1 MSNEIIS
8 IDIGNKYTKVVV
20 GNSKRVLFYDKALTP
35 DGVFRDDYLQDI
47 NAASKLIKSMLLKRR
62 VGTKN
67 VCFVIHGRD
76 IVVRH
81 IEIPLMSMDKV
92 GKAVVWEITQY
103 LPELESDYYIDY
115 QILNRLVAKKDNV
128 YKVMVVAI
136 PKPRA
141 DRYIQLANLMGLK
154 VKCVDIAANSIS
166 RVFSGI
172 YNYNKNL
179 ESIGILDIGAKKTSM
194 SILDKGNLFIER
206 EISMGINQMAEDFGA
221 NFTYEKEKFHEYFTT
236 KFNFANV
243 ESDESAQG
251 RIKVMFDNIMEI
263 FNKIITFYRSGNYE
277 KKLDVIYLIG
287 AGCEV
292 YGIEKYI
299 KEYTGS
305 EVKALSSI
313 QDLHLKIQVP
323 YGFDARFYSSC
334 LGMLLRDA
342 TYGLNLLPDNMK
354 KAKAYL
360 QTTKKITM
368 AAVLTGIL
376 VAGVTIALITYS
388 GMLKRENDNLAT
400 VIASKSQVQKKNHEL
415 KTEKSKYESY
425 LSKVEALT
433 SNKIIASE
441 KVIGLKNAIPN
452 DVTFKAVTYIA
463 NNYTIAAETQN
474 YNSISALA
482 AKLQMSEEYANA
494 RIRDVNAEGGTYTFT
509 IVIRGE

>member
-8 IDIGNKYTKVVV
+8 VDIGNKYTKVVV
-20 GNSKRVLFYDKALTP
+20 GNSKRVLLYDKALTP

-47 NAASKLIKSMLLKRR
+47 NAASKLIKAMLLKRR
-62 VGTKN
+62 IGTKD

-81 IEIPLMSMDKV
+81 IEIPLMNMDKV
-92 GKAVVWEITQY
+92 GEAVVWEITQY

-115 QILNRLVAKKDNV
+115 QIFNRLLAKKENI

-136 PKPRA
+136 PKPRV
-141 DRYIQLANLMGLK
+141 DRYIQLASLMGLK
-154 VKCVDIAANSIS
+154 VKCIDIAANSIS

-172 YNYNKNL
+172 YNNNRNL
-179 ESIGILDIGAKKTSM
+179 ESIGILDIGAKKTSI

-221 NFTYEKEKFHEYFTT
+221 NFTDERDKFHEYFTT

-263 FNKIITFYRSGNYE
+263 FQKITTFYRSGNYE
-277 KKLDVIYLIG
+277 KKLDFIYLTG

-292 YGIEKYI
+292 YGVEKYI

-305 EVKALSSI
+305 EVKALSSV
-313 QDLHLKIQVP
+313 QDLHLKMQVP
-323 YGFDARFYSSC
+323 YGFDTRFYTNC
-334 LGMLLRDA
+334 LGMLLRDT

-360 QTTKKITM
+360 QTSKKITV
-368 AAVLTGIL
+368 AAVVTGVL
-376 VAGVTIALITYS
+376 VAGATIALITYS
-388 GMLKRENDNLAT
+388 GMLKRENDNLNA
-400 VIASKSQVQKKNHEL
+400 VIASKSQVQKKNLEL
-415 KTEKSKYESY
+415 KAEKNTYESY

-433 SNKIIASE
+433 NNKVIASE
-441 KVIGLKNAIPN
+441 KVIGLKAAIPD
-452 DVTFKAVTYIA
+452 DVVFKNVTYLA
-463 NNYTIAAETQN
+463 DSYTIAAETKN
-474 YNSISALA
+474 YESVSALA
-482 AKLQMSEEYANA
+482 AKLQMSEEYMNA
-494 RIRDVNAEGGTYTFT
+494 RIRDVNVEEGIYTFT